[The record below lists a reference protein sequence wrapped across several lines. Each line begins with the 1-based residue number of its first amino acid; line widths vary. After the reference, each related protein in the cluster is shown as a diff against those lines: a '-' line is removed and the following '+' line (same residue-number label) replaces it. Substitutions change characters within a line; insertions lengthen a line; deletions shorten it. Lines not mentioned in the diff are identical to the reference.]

1 MEGVEIRG
9 VASVCVLEGEEERI
23 CQLRNRDQ
31 MDVVRH
37 EVVAN
42 QGEAMNATP
51 AAQKVEADEAVGIG
65 IEDDLTAIASLG
77 DVVRRTDCN
86 NASETGHDERKCGIR
101 WILSGKRPVCPRF
114 PRPRFPS
121 PVSVCPRFPPEPTS
135 RMGRSPRQAARPKL
149 PWITERCSRARVRSA
164 APKRR
169 ALAPSAPF
177 CQDGFA
183 TGGSGGMS

>member
-1 MEGVEIRG
+1 VRFVERAGVVAALPGVSGGGMEGVEIRG

-114 PRPRFPS
+114 PGFLS
-121 PVSVCPRFPPEPTS
+121 PVSGMNPKSETRKLGTIFRMVTCP
-135 RMGRSPRQAARPKL
+135 
-149 PWITERCSRARVRSA
+149 
-164 APKRR
+164 
-169 ALAPSAPF
+169 
-177 CQDGFA
+177 
-183 TGGSGGMS
+183 